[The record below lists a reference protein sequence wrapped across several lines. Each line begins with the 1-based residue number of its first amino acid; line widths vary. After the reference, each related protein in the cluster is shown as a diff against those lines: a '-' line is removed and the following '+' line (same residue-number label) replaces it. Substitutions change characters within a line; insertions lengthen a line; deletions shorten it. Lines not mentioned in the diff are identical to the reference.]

1 MKKRRVKR
9 LLILGALMLFLLAFY
24 FYLDWGLRENL
35 LVQGEAELNNI
46 AISIMN
52 TSVSEVL
59 QKRYPARDLLK
70 IEKDEQ
76 GRVAMVSADAAEMN
90 QIVYECVELAQ
101 EKIRQLERDKIPI
114 PLGNAIGSRLF
125 SGKGPD
131 IRIGVLPMGA
141 VSAEYFTEFYAAG
154 INQTRYKIYMVLKS
168 DMALVVGRSSQSV
181 HIESQVLIADAIIV
195 GTVPQSYANLDG
207 ARGFIDLT
215 P

>member
-1 MKKRRVKR
+1 MNFRGMKKKRAKR
-9 LLILGALMLFLLAFY
+9 LLALGALMLFLLALY

-35 LVQGEAELNNI
+35 LVQGEAQLNNI

-59 QKRYPARDLLK
+59 QKHYPARDLLK

-101 EKIRQLERDKIPI
+101 EKIAQLERDKIPI

-195 GTVPQSYANLDG
+195 GQHREKPQ
-207 ARGFIDLT
+207 
-215 P
+215 

>member
-1 MKKRRVKR
+1 MKKKR
-9 LLILGALMLFLLAFY
+9 AKRFLILGALMLFLLALY

-35 LVQGEAELNNI
+35 LVQGEAQLNNI

-59 QKRYPARDLLK
+59 QEHYPARDLLK

-90 QIVYECVELAQ
+90 QIVYECVERAQ
-101 EKIRQLERDKIPI
+101 EKIAQLERDKIPI

-195 GTVPQSYANLDG
+195 GTVPQSTRIWMAPEALS
-207 ARGFIDLT
+207 I
-215 P
+215 